1 MQLMASSIYLSVP
14 LGNVLICPF
23 YFQLD
28 VLKENE
34 RPSNELHEMI
44 QPYLYEAGLDGDQL
58 HDGPRLIAQGLMLY
72 QVIHKRKLE
81 LDDICKG

>member
-1 MQLMASSIYLSVP
+1 MYFSVQD
-14 LGNVLICPF
+14 GNVLISTF

-28 VLKENE
+28 GLQENE

-44 QPYLYEAGLDGDQL
+44 QPYLFEAGLDGDQL
-58 HDGPRLIAQGLMLY
+58 HNDPRLIVQGLMLY